1 MTQKRI
7 DPKRTYSLID
17 IANEELLP
25 WGKNI
30 ATVRKWI
37 EKDRASKNKLKA
49 VIVGKG
55 RATKYHIK
63 GKNLIDFIAN
73 VEDGSYNL

>member
-37 EKDRASKNKLKA
+37 EKDRASKNILKA

-63 GKNLIDFIAN
+63 GANLIKFIAN